1 MEMMLLL
8 AILSSKIGHL
18 LSNIKNQLIFYVNK

>member
-1 MEMMLLL
+1 MELMLLL

-18 LSNIKNQLIFYVNK
+18 LSNIKNQFLLYVNK